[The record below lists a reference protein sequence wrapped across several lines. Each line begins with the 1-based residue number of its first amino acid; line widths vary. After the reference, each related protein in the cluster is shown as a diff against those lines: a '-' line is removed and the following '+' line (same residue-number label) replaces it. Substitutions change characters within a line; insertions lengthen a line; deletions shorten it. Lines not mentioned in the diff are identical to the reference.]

1 MALTESVARLRSI
14 PRIVEWLTVARPHRK
29 TSMTQSLA
37 VTAGVTLIGLALS
50 APYLKVPPDAAP
62 RDGHS
67 LFSLDL
73 AVNWIHCGKYTTHSV
88 TYDLTQYF
96 FKHSDE
102 VRNLPMSAV
111 LEKAAGSKDAYC
123 STVNQPFLNNENTL
137 FYIFSGLL
145 RIHPD
150 VTLAGL
156 GVLLTW
162 IRVASLVF
170 FVFALSCVG
179 ASPLF
184 SLLVLMLSLE
194 IVGLLA
200 RPYLYSMYPFFLPF
214 VAVYAGLLALT
225 LHLGLHRKNRS
236 LALAA
241 IVIGVFGGFF
251 YNLRTSYAPGVL
263 ACYLIFMFLVFSDAR
278 RSPPPDLS
286 RWKAAGVALAGFL
299 AGGAL
304 FYLVFTFPLTR
315 YGVTY
320 NRSYHVVA
328 HSVVLGVSLPQNE
341 LSNAEGIRWS
351 DTVGLDLA
359 RRVDPNVSYLGPTY
373 ESALTTYYWGL
384 WRRHPRQML
393 GIYLTKWRLSTT
405 DFVKFVNTDMSPL
418 AKRIMGPS
426 RYVTSGIGFTILFI
440 AITIAAVVLGKKY
453 SPGAGI
459 LVATFAG
466 TGFFVSLESAIV
478 MPFFYLQYHNAQLL
492 ILFLINL
499 VFFQIAVN
507 AAFRLFTSR
516 SSVRAARLFVPRNAA
531 IAANDPVATHA
542 RPKPRVSIVTTFYN
556 EAPSLPERLR
566 SIVATAD
573 ALKHMYDFEFVFV
586 GDGSRDES
594 LRRARELAA
603 FESRLRVIA
612 LRRSYGRTAA
622 LQAGLDAATGDV
634 IVTMDADLRQ
644 SPHELPAF
652 LEKIDQGH
660 DVVCGR
666 RQQGEEKL
674 IRGWPFRVADSL
686 LRRVAGLSIDDLG
699 TTDCAYRRE
708 ILADMSRFGESH
720 RYATVY
726 ARAAGAT
733 IGEIPF
739 RNVQPPAGSSHDDL
753 WQIVDVVMDILFI
766 FFSVRFL
773 DRPIRMFGRI
783 ALAAFGFG
791 SLIAGMLFVTW
802 LGEGVPGV
810 RAHSGWFILSVVS
823 LLASLQFLLA
833 GIIGEMVAR
842 MYFSSTR
849 AASHNVREMW
859 SEDAVE

>member
-1 MALTESVARLRSI
+1 MSDV
-14 PRIVEWLTVARPHRK
+14 PRILEWLTVARPHRK
-29 TSMTQSLA
+29 TSMKRSLA
-37 VTAGVTLIGLALS
+37 ATAIVTLIGLALS
-50 APYLKVPPDAAP
+50 APYLKIPPDAAP

-73 AVNWIHCGKYTTHSV
+73 AINWIHCGKYAMHSV

-102 VRNLPMSAV
+102 VRHLPMSAV

-137 FYIFSGLL
+137 FYIFSALL

-170 FVFALSCVG
+170 FVFALLSVG

-194 IVGLLA
+194 ISGLLA

-225 LHLGLHRKNRS
+225 LHLDLHRKNRN

-241 IVIGVFGGFF
+241 VVIGLFGGFF
-251 YNLRTSYAPGVL
+251 YNLRTSYAPAVVG
-263 ACYLIFMFLVFSDAR
+263 CYLLFVFLVFSDTAR
-278 RSPPPDLS
+278 SGLPPAS
-286 RWKAAGVALAGFL
+286 GRWKAAGVALAGFL

-315 YGVTY
+315 SGVTY

-341 LSNAEGIRWS
+341 LSNTEGIRWS

-373 ESALTTYYWGL
+373 ESALATYYWGL

-405 DFVKFVNTDMSPL
+405 DVVTFVNADMSPL
-418 AKRIMGPS
+418 AKRIIGPT
-426 RYVTSGIGFTILFI
+426 RYVTSGIVFTILFI
-440 AITIAAVVLGKKY
+440 AITIAAVFLGRKY

-459 LVATFAG
+459 LVATLAG

-478 MPFFYLQYHNAQLL
+478 VPFFYLQYHNAQVL
-492 ILFLINL
+492 ILLLINL
-499 VFFQIAVN
+499 VFFQMLVN
-507 AAFRLFTSR
+507 AAFRLFTGR
-516 SSVRAARLFVPRNAA
+516 SSARAAGPFVSRNAA
-531 IAANDPVATHA
+531 IAASEPTATHA
-542 RPKPRVSIVTTFYN
+542 RPKPRVSIVTTFHN
-556 EAPSLPERLR
+556 EASALSERLR
-566 SIVATAD
+566 SIVSTTD
-573 ALKHMYDFEFVFV
+573 ALKHLYDFEFVFV
-586 GDGSRDES
+586 DDGSRDDS
-594 LRRARELAA
+594 PRRARDLAA
-603 FESRLRVIA
+603 FEPRLRVIE
-612 LRRSYGRTAA
+612 LRRNYGQTAA
-622 LQAGLDAATGDV
+622 LQAGVDAATGSV
-634 IVTMDADLRQ
+634 IVTMDADLRH
-644 SPHELPAF
+644 SPDELPAF
-652 LEKIDQGH
+652 LEKIDQGS

-666 RQQGEEKL
+666 RQQGEEKSSRRWL
-674 IRGWPFRVADSL
+674 FLAANDL

-708 ILADMSRFGESH
+708 ILADMSLLGESH
-720 RYATVY
+720 RYAMVY
-726 ARAAGAT
+726 ARAVGAT
-733 IGEIPF
+733 IGEIPI
-739 RNVQPPAGSSHDDL
+739 RNVQPPAAPSLDDV
-753 WQIVDVVMDILFI
+753 WQIIDVVMDSFFI

-773 DRPIRMFGRI
+773 DRPIRIFGRI

-791 SLIAGMLFVTW
+791 SVIAGMLFVTW
-802 LGEGVPGV
+802 LGDGVPGV
-810 RAHSGWFILSVVS
+810 RAQSGWFILSVVS
-823 LLASLQFLLA
+823 LLASVQFLVA

-842 MYFSSTR
+842 MYFSSNRPTTYKAR
-849 AASHNVREMW
+849 KIR
-859 SEDAVE
+859 SEDALA